1 MAKVLLGEYTKKG
14 VGGYRLDEELRHLG
28 YQVGN
33 KRSSHYRNSI
43 AHVIQIN
50 CGLVLWA
57 YESFR
62 GIRLTHVAL
71 AQLYL
76 YCLLGLP
83 KKVNHQ
89 KKIIQIFFPKFLF
102 K

>member
-1 MAKVLLGEYTKKG
+1 MAEVLLGEYTKKG
-14 VGGYRLDEELRHLG
+14 VGGYRLDEELCHLG

-57 YESFR
+57 YFR

-76 YCLLGLP
+76 YRLLGLP
-83 KKVNHQ
+83 KKVN
-89 KKIIQIFFPKFLF
+89 L
-102 K
+102 